1 MHHHHRADVYPLHI
15 RMTENH
21 RTATHATACTAQP
34 DEGGRPL
41 MSSAI
46 EKTIDAGLVR
56 LRLRGRA
63 AFSRAIR
70 LTGAAVAA
78 FVVASLWFPETVPI
92 LAPLTALLVVE
103 VTLKDIVTSG
113 LQRVA
118 SVTAGVLVAVAF
130 SAIVGLTWWS
140 LGALIAISILI
151 GQLLRLGPHM
161 LEVPISAMLVLA
173 VGGAESAATNRISE
187 TLIGAAVGVGV
198 NLLFPPAVK
207 AATAADAVHRYA
219 SELARLLASAA
230 DELREPITEQQA
242 SAWMDAARALS
253 RNIPR
258 IDQTLQQAENSRR
271 LNPRALVVPDTSN
284 TLREDLESLEHT
296 TVAVRSMF
304 RSILDGVRDHP
315 NPDPQRGED
324 LRLVFA
330 ALLGDIA
337 AAVEAFGELARSEG
351 TEQSDCSV
359 EMLSVALSTLREAR
373 DRIDD
378 LQLIDTG
385 EDNGW
390 ELSDPVQQTVERVL
404 RDLDLAQQ
412 PRRRPVPP
420 VPVNRV
426 DPLEI
431 MKSAH
436 QLWQSH
442 GRPARPAAPTAPTPR
457 RSPDRREIPADQ
469 TGPHRLPLNRARTS
483 PAGSGDDA
491 VPPRQPARPRPASR
505 PAGRP
510 APRSSRS

>member
-1 MHHHHRADVYPLHI
+1 
-15 RMTENH
+15 
-21 RTATHATACTAQP
+21 
-34 DEGGRPL
+34 

-46 EKTIDAGLVR
+46 ETFVEAGLVR
-56 LRLRGRA
+56 LRLRGGA
-63 AFSRAIR
+63 AFSRAVR
-70 LTGAAVAA
+70 LAGAAVAA
-78 FVVASLWFPETVPI
+78 FVVAKMWFPEATPV

-118 SVTAGVLVAVAF
+118 SVIAGVSVAVAF

-140 LGALIAISILI
+140 LGVLIAVSIMI

-173 VGGAESAATNRISE
+173 VGGAEAAAVDRISE

-198 NLLFPPAVK
+198 NLLFPPAVR

-219 SELARLLASAA
+219 GELARLLNSAA
-230 DELREPITEQQA
+230 EELREPITEQQA
-242 SAWMDAARALS
+242 ADWMAAARSLS

-258 IDQTLQQAENSRR
+258 IDETLQQAENSRR
-271 LNPRALVVPDTSN
+271 LNPRALVVPNTSN
-284 TLREDLESLEHT
+284 TLREDMEALEHT

-304 RSILDGVRDHP
+304 RSILDGVRDDP
-315 NPDPQRGED
+315 NPDPQSGED

-337 AAVEAFGELARSEG
+337 SAVLAFGELARAEG
-351 TEQSDCSV
+351 TARADRTE
-359 EMLSVALSTLREAR
+359 EMLAAALITLREAR

-385 EDNGW
+385 VDNGW
-390 ELSDPVQQTVERVL
+390 ELSEPVRQTVQRVL
-404 RDLDLAQQ
+404 RDLDLTQQ
-412 PRRRPVPP
+412 RRRPIPP
-420 VPVNRV
+420 PPGHRV
-426 DPLEI
+426 DPREI
-431 MKSAH
+431 VKSAH
-436 QLWQSH
+436 LRWQAH
-442 GRPARPAAPTAPTPR
+442 GRPARHAPTTGPMAR
-457 RSPDRREIPADQ
+457 RGADRREITADQ
-469 TGPHRLPLNRARTS
+469 TGPHRLPLGHRREIAADQTGPHRLPGRTR
-483 PAGSGDDA
+483 PGTVDGGDDGPGRPA
-491 VPPRQPARPRPASR
+491 ARPRPPATR